1 MNTRKTLLIDQY
13 GAILGVKEGRF
24 QVRIKEGNS
33 WKVIADI
40 SPIELDSISI
50 TVQSVSI
57 TTAAIE
63 LAAKYGIDLTFISKY
78 KPIARLIPATYGS
91 SLKTWIKQIHYTT
104 HKDKRTKL
112 AQAFIEGK
120 IHNQRIVLQSFY
132 KTIQTTNK
140 DDTTIRNTIEELK
153 KWETT
158 LPQTKDWK
166 EVGQIEAKAAQ
177 EYWKAVKKLI
187 PTTLEFQKRLK
198 KWDLPP
204 EETPDPFNIALNIGY
219 SILTKEVWR
228 ATFIANLNP
237 YIGFLHTKRPGRI
250 SLVYDLMEEFRPI
263 AVDRPLIKLA
273 RKEPN
278 TLLPLKEQNTE
289 QARKTTQTI
298 WKTILEHLRTTKPP
312 LTQQITTQARKLAQA
327 LLQNTEYKPYK
338 AEW

>member
-13 GAILGVKEGRF
+13 GAILGVKEGQF
-24 QVRIKEGNS
+24 QVRIKEGNT
-33 WKVIADI
+33 WKVII
-40 SPIELDSISI
+40 NVSPVELDSITI
-50 TVQSVSI
+50 TVPSVSI
-57 TTAAIE
+57 TAAAIE
-63 LAAKYGIDLTFISKY
+63 LAAKYGLDLTFITKH

-91 SLKTWIKQIHYTT
+91 TLRTWIKQIYHTT
-104 HKDKRTKL
+104 HKDRRTKL

-132 KTIQTTNK
+132 KTIQATNK
-140 DDTTIRNTIEELK
+140 DDPTIKNAIEELK
-153 KWETT
+153 KWEIQLT
-158 LPQTKDWK
+158 QTKDWK

-177 EYWKAVKKLI
+177 EYWKAIKKLI
-187 PTTLEFQKRLK
+187 PQTLGFQKRLK

-219 SILTKEVWR
+219 SILAKEVWK

-237 YIGFLHTKRPGRI
+237 YIGFLHAKRPGRI

-273 RKEPN
+273 RKEPQ
-278 TLLPLKEQNTE
+278 TLLSLKETDTE
-289 QARKTTQTI
+289 QTRKTIQTI
-298 WKTILEHLRTTKPP
+298 WKTILENLRTTKPP